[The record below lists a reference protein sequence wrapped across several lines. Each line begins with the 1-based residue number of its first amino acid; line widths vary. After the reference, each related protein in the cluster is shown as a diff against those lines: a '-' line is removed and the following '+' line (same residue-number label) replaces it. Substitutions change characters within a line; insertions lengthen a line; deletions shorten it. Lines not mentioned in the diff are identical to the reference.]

1 MRRGSTMSGRKWPRV
16 IVAAWLVHLVAAEI
30 GAVSQ
35 GDASGGNGLT
45 SSSSAGEGADD
56 VGNSSADGASISGPG
71 GAKRKLMLSSQ
82 VFTFLKETSFLRV
95 EPTFWPLQQ
104 TREITFSFKTEKPH
118 GLLIY
123 HLLEESSESDKVPS
137 YELYV
142 MLENGRLK
150 IIHILNTEG
159 NEIFYVGKGLSR
171 DRWHTVTL
179 RVTPSEGE
187 MRVRVDDE
195 DLNIKL
201 SSLVHRGGYD
211 IGSEATSSYLYFG
224 SIDPKNSSVDMH
236 YNTDSFFGCLGRVSF
251 RLENGSAVDAVLA
264 VEEDVVRD
272 CVDLC
277 DKYDFCLNGGR
288 CVNHYSYYGCDCYG
302 THYEDHMC
310 GYDNLTTVTLR
321 GNSYIIYRIYDWKD
335 RVHSDFNRISMMFRV
350 YVPEAVLFLA
360 TGEHDPKNTVA
371 ASIKGGALFYSI
383 DFGRGL
389 LNVTMGSNL
398 HDEMWHNFTMV
409 HNGNRVTLYLDKTI
423 HTLHISDTNY
433 YLHLDPDI
441 YIGGVPHEAP
451 GLATDLKFVGCFRE
465 VYFNRDNCLQS
476 LRKGE
481 PKARHDGIFP
491 VEYGCALVD
500 TIPLTFPF
508 AESRLTLN
516 LPSKTRLD
524 ISVDFKTE
532 QNETVIASSLLRSDK
547 GQGFWEIRLKKGTA
561 IFTIVP
567 DETNP
572 SHYWF
577 LSKGKQLTDGHWHQV
592 GVIFENGNV
601 ELTID
606 FNRKLKDTYPR
617 RVELVGPLVI
627 GGFPKQHV
635 MGFVGCFRDI
645 YVEKEW
651 VDPRKVVGTEYAH
664 GEVSLDNCQ
673 LINPCNNPNA
683 CEHGGQCYLDG
694 SRFKCNCNGTGYTGK
709 TCHFSTFKRTCQ
721 ELFLVGYRKSGT
733 YKIDIDRNGPLPPA
747 HVECDMQRPD
757 GSIAT
762 KVNHNMQ
769 REMVVRKYGLEGFYM
784 DITYREFTPEML
796 QSLVHASKQCYQHI
810 SYECFKAPLG
820 LESYTWLESSA
831 GRHYVTSIGSGRPA
845 WCQCA
850 ETRSCS
856 NASRLCNC
864 DVADGRWRLD
874 EGVYDRPE
882 DLGIVRIY
890 MLQPKGLAHDA
901 EARMT
906 LGPLECTDTNT
917 QQYVITFKT
926 APSYLEV
933 QTGWRRGDLAFS
945 FRTSSKRAVVL
956 YQAALHEKHGYLL
969 AMITSD
975 YELSFEYTVN
985 GEPRIVKLLS
995 RSRLN
1000 TGEWQQVWLDHDTH
1014 HMRFTVN
1021 LVSVMVDLAKDE
1033 GVGPFEGPLYI
1044 GGAPKDLLTH
1054 PDITEGFIGCFR
1066 GLIINN
1072 HVVNLY
1078 NHLSRRVPDIVMDCQ
1093 PSCSSNPCQN
1103 GATCHENWGSYNCEC
1118 ENALAHSGFNC
1129 ENNLNENSM
1138 TFITSSSCYHR
1149 ATLGNVSDPVLE
1161 QDILLSFRTYQSEAL
1176 LLYSF
1181 NHLNNFVQLHFE
1193 KRKRVVFTFNSQRSI
1208 VQGFVEA
1215 PDLATGRIIQVFV
1228 DRHPDRTVLQVNGN
1242 NVTIPHPMAFLSN
1255 YYKDPWIKGEEL
1267 ELVKPARGTFESVP
1281 NSQMYLGGVDFVGAT
1296 TNLPGLVGC
1305 LQGLRIGTTQVDLVK
1320 DVENQNVTKG
1330 QIRPGCK
1337 MMCDSKPCHHSGLC
1351 IEDWKNN
1358 LTSCDCSMT
1367 SYQGDIC
1374 QTDIGAQFD
1383 GKAWIEYMFTPET
1396 TGQDRISI
1404 ALAFSTKA
1412 KASVRQAILL
1422 VQYAQSQHYVL
1433 VAVTPEG
1440 ALQIQENHASAK
1452 VFGKQMGNFA
1462 DGFRH
1467 WLLYRRVENDARVV
1481 VDGKEYVLTS
1491 TTPDTSGPTVDIS
1504 SSLVIVG
1511 GTKRDPRFGDYGD
1524 FQGCVSNVVVE
1535 LRTLNIRPL
1544 ETYFGYQKGA
1554 LEKVKVYGTLR
1565 EGRCAEFAT
1574 IIGDKTEAIFKP
1586 PAVSVPEWHKTNPVL
1601 VPYKHNSFHPQAT
1614 KLLYAKATSTRVAVI
1629 MGVVLIVVLIG
1640 VFLYAWRLQKRHK
1653 HQKLREDLTYF
1664 RQGPTYNPA
1673 RPTPR
1678 RKVNSPA
1685 KAVSFSRV
1693 NSDYQPVPQ
1702 TNKEV
1707 LSSTPRK
1714 SLDVIIPKSVPLANS
1729 TPPKPILNH
1738 RNSTPAVSPIANGLG
1753 QHKSRRPISTA
1764 SQELEWD
1771 PAADHDILGSSELSA
1786 MDLGDDED
1794 FPETPRKASN
1804 AEPMPAAPDDLS
1816 RQPSMLTLRGESIYG
1831 NLCNVM

>member
-1 MRRGSTMSGRKWPRV
+1 MGR
-16 IVAAWLVHLVAAEI
+16 I
-30 GAVSQ
+30 
-35 GDASGGNGLT
+35 
-45 SSSSAGEGADD
+45 
-56 VGNSSADGASISGPG
+56 
-71 GAKRKLMLSSQ
+71 
-82 VFTFLKETSFLRV
+82 
-95 EPTFWPLQQ
+95 
-104 TREITFSFKTEKPH
+104 
-118 GLLIY
+118 
-123 HLLEESSESDKVPS
+123 
-137 YELYV
+137 
-142 MLENGRLK
+142 
-150 IIHILNTEG
+150 
-159 NEIFYVGKGLSR
+159 
-171 DRWHTVTL
+171 
-179 RVTPSEGE
+179 
-187 MRVRVDDE
+187 
-195 DLNIKL
+195 
-201 SSLVHRGGYD
+201 
-211 IGSEATSSYLYFG
+211 
-224 SIDPKNSSVDMH
+224 
-236 YNTDSFFGCLGRVSF
+236 
-251 RLENGSAVDAVLA
+251 
-264 VEEDVVRD
+264 
-272 CVDLC
+272 
-277 DKYDFCLNGGR
+277 
-288 CVNHYSYYGCDCYG
+288 
-302 THYEDHMC
+302 
-310 GYDNLTTVTLR
+310 
-321 GNSYIIYRIYDWKD
+321 
-335 RVHSDFNRISMMFRV
+335 
-350 YVPEAVLFLA
+350 
-360 TGEHDPKNTVA
+360 
-371 ASIKGGALFYSI
+371 
-383 DFGRGL
+383 
-389 LNVTMGSNL
+389 
-398 HDEMWHNFTMV
+398 
-409 HNGNRVTLYLDKTI
+409 
-423 HTLHISDTNY
+423 
-433 YLHLDPDI
+433 
-441 YIGGVPHEAP
+441 
-451 GLATDLKFVGCFRE
+451 
-465 VYFNRDNCLQS
+465 
-476 LRKGE
+476 
-481 PKARHDGIFP
+481 
-491 VEYGCALVD
+491 
-500 TIPLTFPF
+500 
-508 AESRLTLN
+508 
-516 LPSKTRLD
+516 
-524 ISVDFKTE
+524 
-532 QNETVIASSLLRSDK
+532 
-547 GQGFWEIRLKKGTA
+547 
-561 IFTIVP
+561 
-567 DETNP
+567 
-572 SHYWF
+572 
-577 LSKGKQLTDGHWHQV
+577 
-592 GVIFENGNV
+592 
-601 ELTID
+601 
-606 FNRKLKDTYPR
+606 
-617 RVELVGPLVI
+617 
-627 GGFPKQHV
+627 
-635 MGFVGCFRDI
+635 
-645 YVEKEW
+645 
-651 VDPRKVVGTEYAH
+651 
-664 GEVSLDNCQ
+664 
-673 LINPCNNPNA
+673 
-683 CEHGGQCYLDG
+683 
-694 SRFKCNCNGTGYTGK
+694 
-709 TCHFSTFKRTCQ
+709 
-721 ELFLVGYRKSGT
+721 
-733 YKIDIDRNGPLPPA
+733 
-747 HVECDMQRPD
+747 
-757 GSIAT
+757 
-762 KVNHNMQ
+762 
-769 REMVVRKYGLEGFYM
+769 
-784 DITYREFTPEML
+784 
-796 QSLVHASKQCYQHI
+796 
-810 SYECFKAPLG
+810 
-820 LESYTWLESSA
+820 LESYTWLQSSS

-882 DLGIVRIY
+882 DLGIVRVY

-1021 LVSVMVDLAKDE
+1021 LDSVMVDLAKDE

-1118 ENALAHSGFNC
+1118 ENSLAHSGFNC

-1215 PDLATGRIIQVFV
+1215 PDLATGRIVQVFV
-1228 DRHPDRTVLQVNGN
+1228 DRHPDHTILQVNGD
-1242 NVTIPHPMAFLSN
+1242 NVTIPHPMAFLST

-1305 LQGLRIGTTQVDLVK
+1305 LQGLRIGTTQVDLIK
-1320 DVENQNVTKG
+1320 DVANQNVTKG

-1367 SYQGDIC
+1367 FI
-1374 QTDIGAQFD
+1374 
-1383 GKAWIEYMFTPET
+1383 PRRHLP
-1396 TGQDRISI
+1396 DRYWSH
-1404 ALAFSTKA
+1404 
-1412 KASVRQAILL
+1412 VRQAILL

-1467 WLLYRRVENDARVV
+1467 WLLYRRIESDARVV

-1565 EGRCAEFAT
+1565 EGRCAEFAA

-1586 PAVSVPEWHKTNPVL
+1586 PA
-1601 VPYKHNSFHPQAT
+1601 
-1614 KLLYAKATSTRVAVI
+1614 
-1629 MGVVLIVVLIG
+1629 
-1640 VFLYAWRLQKRHK
+1640 
-1653 HQKLREDLTYF
+1653 
-1664 RQGPTYNPA
+1664 
-1673 RPTPR
+1673 
-1678 RKVNSPA
+1678 
-1685 KAVSFSRV
+1685 
-1693 NSDYQPVPQ
+1693 
-1702 TNKEV
+1702 
-1707 LSSTPRK
+1707 
-1714 SLDVIIPKSVPLANS
+1714 
-1729 TPPKPILNH
+1729 
-1738 RNSTPAVSPIANGLG
+1738 
-1753 QHKSRRPISTA
+1753 
-1764 SQELEWD
+1764 
-1771 PAADHDILGSSELSA
+1771 
-1786 MDLGDDED
+1786 
-1794 FPETPRKASN
+1794 
-1804 AEPMPAAPDDLS
+1804 
-1816 RQPSMLTLRGESIYG
+1816 
-1831 NLCNVM
+1831 

>member
-1 MRRGSTMSGRKWPRV
+1 MLRHKWPRLV
-16 IVAAWLVHLVAAEI
+16 AAAWLLHLAASEI
-30 GAVSQ
+30 GVVSQ
-35 GDASGGNGLT
+35 DGAGGNSLLPLDGPSGGEDNGTSSEAGASASG
-45 SSSSAGEGADD
+45 S
-56 VGNSSADGASISGPG
+56 
-71 GAKRKLMLSSQ
+71 KRKLLDSSQ
-82 VFTFLKETSFLRV
+82 VFTFLKESSFLRV
-95 EPTFWPLQQ
+95 GTVYWPLQK
-104 TREITFSFKTEKPH
+104 TREISFSFKTEKPH
-118 GLLIY
+118 GLLFY
-123 HLLEESSESDKVPS
+123 HLLDDSSESDKVPN

-159 NEIFYVGKGLSR
+159 NEVFYVGKGLNR
-171 DRWHTVTL
+171 DRWHRVTL
-179 RVTPSEGE
+179 RVAPSQGE

-195 DLNIKL
+195 DLTISL

-211 IGSEATSSYLYFG
+211 ISSEGSYLYFG

-236 YNTDSFFGCLGRVSF
+236 YNTDSFFGCLGRISF
-251 RLENGSAVDAVLA
+251 RIENGTAVDAVLSL
-264 VEEDVVRD
+264 EEDVVRD
-272 CVDLC
+272 CIDLC

-288 CVNHYSYYGCDCYG
+288 CVNHYSYYSCDCYG
-302 THYEDHMC
+302 TRYEDHMC

-321 GNSYIIYRIYDWKD
+321 GNSYIAYRIYDWQD
-335 RVHSDFNRISMMFRV
+335 RVHSDYNRISMMFRV

-360 TGEHDPKNTVA
+360 TGEHDPKNVVA
-371 ASIKGGALFYSI
+371 ASIKGGALFFTI
-383 DFGRGL
+383 DFGRGP

-398 HDEMWHNFTMV
+398 HDELWHNFTV
-409 HNGNRVTLYLDKTI
+409 IHNGNQVTLYMDKTVQ
-423 HTLHISDTNY
+423 TLRISDSNY
-433 YLHLDPDI
+433 YLHLDPDL

-451 GLATDLKFVGCFRE
+451 GLVTDLQFVGCFRE

-481 PKARHDGIFP
+481 PKARHNGIFP

-524 ISVDFKTE
+524 ISVDFKTT

-592 GVIFENGNV
+592 GVIFENENV

-606 FNRKLKDTYPR
+606 FSRKLKDTYPR
-617 RVELVGPLVI
+617 PVELVGPLVI

-635 MGFVGCFRDI
+635 MGFVGCIRDI

-664 GEVSLDNCQ
+664 GEVSLDNCR

-709 TCHFSTFKRTCQ
+709 TCHFSTYKRTCQ

-796 QSLVHASKQCYQHI
+796 QSLILASKQCYQHI

-820 LESYTWLESSA
+820 LESYTWMESSA
-831 GRHYVTSIGSGRPA
+831 RRHYVSSIGSGRPA
-845 WCQCA
+845 WCQCG

-874 EGVYDRPE
+874 EGIFHKQE
-882 DLGIVRIY
+882 DLGILRIY

-1021 LVSVMVDLAKDE
+1021 LDSVMVDLAKDE

-1118 ENALAHSGFNC
+1118 ENSLAHSGFNC
-1129 ENNLNENSM
+1129 ENNLNQNSM

-1161 QDILLSFRTYQSEAL
+1161 EDILLSFRTYQSEAL

-1228 DRHPDRTVLQVNGN
+1228 DRQPDRTILQVNGD
-1242 NVTIPHPMAFLSN
+1242 NVTIPHPKAFLSN

-1305 LQGLRIGTTQVDLVK
+1305 LQGLRIGTTQVDLIR

-1383 GKAWIEYMFTPET
+1383 GKAWIEYLFTPET
-1396 TGQDRISI
+1396 TGHDRISI

-1452 VFGKQMGNFA
+1452 AFRTVFGKQMGNFA

-1467 WLLYRRVENDARVV
+1467 WLLYRRVESDARVV

-1491 TTPDTSGPTVDIS
+1491 TTPDTSGPTIDIS

-1565 EGRCAEFAT
+1565 EGRCAEFAA

-1586 PAVSVPEWHKTNPVL
+1586 PAVNVPEWHKTNPVL

-1653 HQKLREDLTYF
+1653 HQKLREDISFF
-1664 RQGPTYNPA
+1664 RQGSASYSPA
-1673 RPTPR
+1673 RSQPK
-1678 RKVNSPA
+1678 RKSSTSPV

-1693 NSDYQPVPQ
+1693 NNDYRPVPQ
-1702 TNKEV
+1702 MKKEV

-1714 SLDVIIPKSVPLANS
+1714 SPEAPKHRPLPLANA
-1729 TPPKPILNH
+1729 TPPKPILNN
-1738 RNSTPAVSPIANGLG
+1738 RNSTPAVSPIVNGLG
-1753 QHKSRRPISTA
+1753 GLKSRRPVSTA

-1771 PAADHDILGSSELSA
+1771 PAADQDLLGSSELSA

-1794 FPETPRKASN
+1794 FPETPKKTNSAEPTPSN
-1804 AEPMPAAPDDLS
+1804 AYTLGAYSGSLIFTNAPYESAA
-1816 RQPSMLTLRGESIYG
+1816 E
-1831 NLCNVM
+1831 

>member
-1 MRRGSTMSGRKWPRV
+1 MVCQRGFWTFSAVCS
-16 IVAAWLVHLVAAEI
+16 LLHLVGVVEF
-30 GAVSQ
+30 GARAQSDAGDVVTMQPSQ
-35 GDASGGNGLT
+35 SSGTGGDSSTNRAGGY
-45 SSSSAGEGADD
+45 
-56 VGNSSADGASISGPG
+56 
-71 GAKRKLMLSSQ
+71 KLSSSQ
-82 VFTFLKETSFLRV
+82 VFTFLKESSFLRV
-95 EPTFWPLQQ
+95 EPKYWPLQHA
-104 TREITFSFKTEKPH
+104 REVSFQFKTEKPH
-118 GLLIY
+118 GLLFY
-123 HLLEESSESDKVPS
+123 HLLEESSEEDRVPN

-150 IIHILNTEG
+150 IIHIFNTEG
-159 NEIFYVGKGLSR
+159 NEVFYMGKGLNQ
-171 DRWHTVTL
+171 DRWHTVNL
-179 RVTPSEGE
+179 RVVPSKGE
-187 MRVRVDDE
+187 MRIRVDHE
-195 DLNIKL
+195 DLTIIL
-201 SSLVHRGGYD
+201 SSLMHRGGYD
-211 IGSEATSSYLYFG
+211 IGTEDTPSHLYIG
-224 SIDPKNSSVDMH
+224 SIDPRNSSVDLH
-236 YNTDSFFGCLGRVSF
+236 YNTDSFFGCLGKISF
-251 RLENGSAVDAVLA
+251 HLGDGAP
-264 VEEDVVRD
+264 VEASLVAREDVID
-272 CVDLC
+272 GCVDLC
-277 DKYDFCLNGGR
+277 SKYDYCLNGGR
-288 CVNHYSYYGCDCYG
+288 CVNHYSYYGCDCFG
-302 THYEDHMC
+302 TRYEDHMC

-321 GNSYIIYRIYDWKD
+321 GNSYITYRIYDWKD
-335 RVHSDFNRISMMFRV
+335 RVHSDSNRIGIVFRL
-350 YVPEAVLFLA
+350 YVPEAVLFTV
-360 TGEHDPKNTVA
+360 TGEHDPKNEVA
-371 ASIKGGALFYSI
+371 ASVKGGMLFFHL
-383 DFGRGL
+383 DFGDGPF
-389 LNVTMGSNL
+389 NVTMGANL
-398 HDEMWHNFTMV
+398 HDQMWHNFTMI
-409 HNGNRVTLYLDKTI
+409 HNANQVSLYLDKLSHSIRLT
-423 HTLHISDTNY
+423 DTNHH
-433 YLHLDPDI
+433 LHLDPDL
-441 YIGGVPHEAP
+441 YIGGVPLTSRDGTAVFP
-451 GLATDLKFVGCFRE
+451 GLVTDLKLVGCIRE

-481 PKARHDGIFP
+481 PNARHIGIFP

-508 AESRLTLN
+508 AESRLKLN
-516 LPSKTRLD
+516 LPSARRLD
-524 ISVDFKTE
+524 ISVDFKTH

-577 LSKGKQLTDGHWHQV
+577 LSKGKQLTDGQWHQV
-592 GVIFENGNV
+592 GVVFENEVV

-606 FNRKLKDTYPR
+606 FNRKLRDTYNRP
-617 RVELVGPLVI
+617 VELVGPLVI
-627 GGFPKQHV
+627 GGFPKEHV
-635 MGFVGCFRDI
+635 MGFVGCIRDI
-645 YVEKEW
+645 YVAKEW

-664 GEVSLDNCQ
+664 GEVSLDNCR
-673 LINPCNNPNA
+673 LINLCNNPNA
-683 CEHGGQCYLDG
+683 CEHGGQCYLEG
-694 SRFKCNCNGTGYTGK
+694 NQFKCNCNGTGYTGK
-709 TCHFSTFKRTCQ
+709 TCHFSTYKRTCQ

-796 QSLVHASKQCYQHI
+796 QSLIYASKQCYQHI
-810 SYECFKAPLG
+810 TYECFKAPLG
-820 LESYTWLESSA
+820 LQSYTWMESSA
-831 GRHYVTSIGSGRPA
+831 DNRYVSSIGSDHPA

-864 DVADGRWRLD
+864 DVGDARWRLD
-874 EGVYDRPE
+874 EGVYHRKE

-956 YQAALHEKHGYLL
+956 YQAALHDKHGYLL

-1021 LVSVMVDLAKDE
+1021 LDSVMVDLGKDE

-1118 ENALAHSGFNC
+1118 ENSLAHSGTNC
-1129 ENNLNENSM
+1129 ENNLNQNSM

-1149 ATLGNVSDPVLE
+1149 ATLGNISDPVLAE
-1161 QDILLSFRTYQSEAL
+1161 NILLSFRTYQSEAL

-1215 PDLATGRIIQVFV
+1215 PDLATGRIVQVFV
-1228 DRHPDRTVLQVNGN
+1228 DRHADYTVLQVNGN
-1242 NVTIPHPMAFLSN
+1242 NVTIPHPAVFLTT
-1255 YYKDPWIKGEEL
+1255 YYKDPWIQGEQL

-1281 NSQMYLGGVDFVGAT
+1281 NSQMYLGGVDFMGAT

-1305 LQGLRIGTTQVDLVK
+1305 LQGLRIGNVQVDLIK

-1337 MMCDSKPCHHSGLC
+1337 MMCDSTPCHHSGLC

-1367 SYQGDIC
+1367 SYQGDVC

-1383 GKAWIEYMFTPET
+1383 GKAWIEYMFMPET
-1396 TGQDRISI
+1396 SGQDRISI
-1404 ALAFSTKA
+1404 LLAFSTKA

-1452 VFGKQMGNFA
+1452 VFGKQTGNFA

-1467 WLLYRRVENDARVV
+1467 WLHYKRIENDARVV

-1504 SSLVIVG
+1504 SSLVVVG

-1565 EGRCAEFAT
+1565 EGRCAEFAA

-1586 PAVSVPEWHKTNPVL
+1586 PAVNVPEWHRVNPVL
-1601 VPYKHNSFHPQAT
+1601 VPYKNNFFHPQAT

-1629 MGVVLIVVLIG
+1629 MAVVLIVVLIG

-1653 HQKLREDLTYF
+1653 HQKLREDMSYF
-1664 RQGPTYNPA
+1664 RRGGGSYSTANP
-1673 RPTPR
+1673 PK
-1678 RKVNSPA
+1678 RKSNNSPV
-1685 KAVSFSRV
+1685 KAVSFSSR
-1693 NSDYQPVPQ
+1693 NNDYRPLPQ
-1702 TNKEV
+1702 TKNEM
-1707 LSSTPRK
+1707 LSSTPR
-1714 SLDVIIPKSVPLANS
+1714 PSVDIVKARSPSIAMNS
-1729 TPPKPILNH
+1729 SPPKPILNN
-1738 RNSTPAVSPIANGLG
+1738 RNSTPLALSPIVNGLG
-1753 QHKSRRPISTA
+1753 DLKSKRPVSTA

-1771 PAADHDILGSSELSA
+1771 PAADSGLLTSAELSA
-1786 MDLGDDED
+1786 MDPGDED
-1794 FPETPRKASN
+1794 GLPETPRKNSGSEEMLSNVYKLADYSGSLIFTNTPYESAS
-1804 AEPMPAAPDDLS
+1804 D
-1816 RQPSMLTLRGESIYG
+1816 
-1831 NLCNVM
+1831 

>member
-1 MRRGSTMSGRKWPRV
+1 MGCNLGKGSQPDDSEVREDGKRVASGATSPQTPPPGALADRMADGHVPNKDSNALMSLDTHTEDQGCLVTSGAAGWCRQGSIAAMVCQRGFWTFSAVCS
-16 IVAAWLVHLVAAEI
+16 LLHLVGVVEF
-30 GAVSQ
+30 GARAQSDAGDVVTVQPSQ
-35 GDASGGNGLT
+35 SSGTGGDSSTNRAGGY
-45 SSSSAGEGADD
+45 
-56 VGNSSADGASISGPG
+56 
-71 GAKRKLMLSSQ
+71 KLSSSQ
-82 VFTFLKETSFLRV
+82 VFTFLKESSFLRV
-95 EPTFWPLQQ
+95 EPKYWPLQQ
-104 TREITFSFKTEKPH
+104 AREVSFQFKTEKPH
-118 GLLIY
+118 GLLFY
-123 HLLEESSESDKVPS
+123 HLLEESSEEDRVPN

-150 IIHILNTEG
+150 IIHIFNTEG
-159 NEIFYVGKGLSR
+159 NEVFYMGKGLNQ
-171 DRWHTVTL
+171 DRWHTVNL
-179 RVTPSEGE
+179 RVVPSKGE
-187 MRVRVDDE
+187 MRIRVDHE
-195 DLNIKL
+195 DLTIIL
-201 SSLVHRGGYD
+201 SSLMHRGGYD
-211 IGSEATSSYLYFG
+211 IGTEDTPSHLYIG
-224 SIDPKNSSVDMH
+224 SIDPRNSSVDLH
-236 YNTDSFFGCLGRVSF
+236 YNTDSFFGCLGKISF
-251 RLENGSAVDAVLA
+251 HLGDGAP
-264 VEEDVVRD
+264 VEASLVAREDVID
-272 CVDLC
+272 GCVDLC
-277 DKYDFCLNGGR
+277 SKYDYCLNGGR
-288 CVNHYSYYGCDCYG
+288 CVNHYSYYGCDCFG
-302 THYEDHMC
+302 TRYEDHMC

-321 GNSYIIYRIYDWKD
+321 GNSYITYRIYDWKD
-335 RVHSDFNRISMMFRV
+335 RVHSDSNRIGIVFRL
-350 YVPEAVLFLA
+350 YVPEAVLFTV
-360 TGEHDPKNTVA
+360 TGEHDPKNEVA
-371 ASIKGGALFYSI
+371 ASVKGGMLFFHL
-383 DFGRGL
+383 DFGDGPF
-389 LNVTMGSNL
+389 NVTMGANL
-398 HDEMWHNFTMV
+398 HDQMWHNFTMI
-409 HNGNRVTLYLDKTI
+409 HNANQVSLYLDKLSHSIRLT
-423 HTLHISDTNY
+423 DTNHH
-433 YLHLDPDI
+433 LHLDPDL
-441 YIGGVPHEAP
+441 YIGGVPLTSRDGTAVFP
-451 GLATDLKFVGCFRE
+451 GLVTDLKLVGCIRE

-481 PKARHDGIFP
+481 PNARHIGIFP

-508 AESRLTLN
+508 AESRLKLN
-516 LPSKTRLD
+516 LPSARRLD
-524 ISVDFKTE
+524 ISVDFKTH

-577 LSKGKQLTDGHWHQV
+577 LSKGKQLTDGQWHQV
-592 GVIFENGNV
+592 GVVFENEVV

-606 FNRKLKDTYPR
+606 FNRKLRDTYNRP
-617 RVELVGPLVI
+617 VELVGPLVI
-627 GGFPKQHV
+627 GGFPKEHV
-635 MGFVGCFRDI
+635 MGFVGCIRDI
-645 YVEKEW
+645 YVAKEW

-664 GEVSLDNCQ
+664 GEVSLDNCR
-673 LINPCNNPNA
+673 LINLCNNPNA
-683 CEHGGQCYLDG
+683 CEHGGQCYLEG
-694 SRFKCNCNGTGYTGK
+694 NQFKCNCNGTGYTGK
-709 TCHFSTFKRTCQ
+709 TCHFSTYKRTCQ

-796 QSLVHASKQCYQHI
+796 QSLIYASKQCYQHI
-810 SYECFKAPLG
+810 TYECFKAPLG
-820 LESYTWLESSA
+820 LQSYTWMESSA
-831 GRHYVTSIGSGRPA
+831 DNRYVSSIGSDHPA

-864 DVADGRWRLD
+864 DVGDARWRLD
-874 EGVYDRPE
+874 EGVYHRKE

-956 YQAALHEKHGYLL
+956 YQAALHDKHGYLL

-1021 LVSVMVDLAKDE
+1021 LDSVMVDLGKDE

-1118 ENALAHSGFNC
+1118 ENSLAHSGTNC
-1129 ENNLNENSM
+1129 ENNLNQNSM

-1149 ATLGNVSDPVLE
+1149 ATLGNISDPVLAE
-1161 QDILLSFRTYQSEAL
+1161 NILLSFRTYQSEAL

-1215 PDLATGRIIQVFV
+1215 PDLATGRIVQVFV
-1228 DRHPDRTVLQVNGN
+1228 DRHADYTVLQVNGN
-1242 NVTIPHPMAFLSN
+1242 NVTIPHPAVFLTT
-1255 YYKDPWIKGEEL
+1255 YYKDPWIQGEQL

-1281 NSQMYLGGVDFVGAT
+1281 NSQMYLGGVDFMGAT

-1305 LQGLRIGTTQVDLVK
+1305 LQGLRIGNVQVDLIK

-1337 MMCDSKPCHHSGLC
+1337 MMCDSTPCHHSGLC

-1367 SYQGDIC
+1367 SYQGDVC

-1383 GKAWIEYMFTPET
+1383 GKAWIEYMFMPET
-1396 TGQDRISI
+1396 SGQDRISI
-1404 ALAFSTKA
+1404 LLAFSTKA

-1422 VQYAQSQHYVL
+1422 VQQRTSRSKSNVFAATYKRTCQELFL
-1433 VAVTPEG
+1433 VGYRKSGTYKIDIDRNGPLPPAHVECDMQRPDGSIATKVNHNMQREMVVRKYGLEGFYMDITYREFTPEM
-1440 ALQIQENHASAK
+1440 LQSLIYAS
-1452 VFGKQMGNFA
+1452 KQCYQHITYECFKAPLGLQSYTWMESSA
-1462 DGFRH
+1462 DNRYVSSIGSDHPAWCQCAETRSCSNASR
-1467 WLLYRRVENDARVV
+1467 LCNCDVGDARWRLDEGVYHRKEDLGIVRIYMLQPKGLAHDAEARMTLGPLECTDTNTQQYVITFKTAPSYLEVQTGWRRGDLAFSFRTSSKRAVV
-1481 VDGKEYVLTS
+1481 LYQAALHDKHGYLLAMITSADTARLLSEPGQESDGAHKVQRR
-1491 TTPDTSGPTVDIS
+1491 
-1504 SSLVIVG
+1504 SSLR
-1511 GTKRDPRFGDYGD
+1511 K
-1524 FQGCVSNVVVE
+1524 
-1535 LRTLNIRPL
+1535 PL
-1544 ETYFGYQKGA
+1544 TRA
-1554 LEKVKVYGTLR
+1554 
-1565 EGRCAEFAT
+1565 
-1574 IIGDKTEAIFKP
+1574 
-1586 PAVSVPEWHKTNPVL
+1586 PV
-1601 VPYKHNSFHPQAT
+1601 
-1614 KLLYAKATSTRVAVI
+1614 
-1629 MGVVLIVVLIG
+1629 
-1640 VFLYAWRLQKRHK
+1640 
-1653 HQKLREDLTYF
+1653 
-1664 RQGPTYNPA
+1664 PA
-1673 RPTPR
+1673 RP
-1678 RKVNSPA
+1678 
-1685 KAVSFSRV
+1685 
-1693 NSDYQPVPQ
+1693 
-1702 TNKEV
+1702 
-1707 LSSTPRK
+1707 
-1714 SLDVIIPKSVPLANS
+1714 
-1729 TPPKPILNH
+1729 
-1738 RNSTPAVSPIANGLG
+1738 
-1753 QHKSRRPISTA
+1753 
-1764 SQELEWD
+1764 
-1771 PAADHDILGSSELSA
+1771 AA
-1786 MDLGDDED
+1786 
-1794 FPETPRKASN
+1794 
-1804 AEPMPAAPDDLS
+1804 
-1816 RQPSMLTLRGESIYG
+1816 
-1831 NLCNVM
+1831 